1 MAMDINPEKQFYRIY
16 ENYERYF
23 AIPIAMLAI
32 ALMVLGGS
40 FLANGQVFEKGT
52 DFSGGNEV
60 LYTINDST
68 TIDEVE
74 QAFVDYEQTDWQ
86 LQDVNVRTQTSNEN
100 KISVTTP
107 PPIIE
112 SEDQAQNILTQQ
124 GIDAQVDQLL
134 SRTGILGEAFLLQAQ
149 IAFVLAFTIMSLVI
163 FTAFR
168 DFIPA
173 VAVVFAATG
182 DILMAAAGMVVF
194 GVPLTLGSVAALLM
208 LIGYSV
214 DTDIVMSLRVLK
226 QRRGSVKEKLWSAT
240 KTGVTMS
247 SGGIAGFSILYLV
260 SIAIVGPTE
269 LSRISSV
276 MVMGLVADIPLTYF
290 GNGVILSKYV
300 NGDFEDIGDKIP
312 WI

>member
-1 MAMDINPEKQFYRIY
+1 MDINPEKQFYRIY
-16 ENYERYF
+16 ENYDRYF
-23 AIPIAMLAI
+23 AIPVAMLAI
-32 ALMVLGGS
+32 ALLVLGGS

-60 LYTINDST
+60 LYTINDSS
-68 TIDEVE
+68 TISEVE

-86 LQDVNVRTQTSNEN
+86 LQDVNVRTQTSNED

-112 SEDQAQNILTQQ
+112 SEEEAENILTQQ
-124 GIDAQVDQLL
+124 GINAQVDQLL